1 MIFNGVRSRLVGVY
15 RVYGVYRGA
24 RDRKFPSPYLPVNIE
39 KYEFSR
45 AGDSAGF
52 AGRVHLVH
60 PVHPAGRDATFLSK
74 LANTL
79 EIAKINFSE
88 LVNVRSRYQIM
99 EVYCV

>member
-1 MIFNGVRSRLVGVY
+1 MISNGLQSCLVGVY

-45 AGDSAGF
+45 EADSAGF
-52 AGRVHLVH
+52 AERVHRVH
-60 PVHPAGRDATFLSK
+60 PVHPAGREAAFPSK

-79 EIAKINFSE
+79 KIAH
-88 LVNVRSRYQIM
+88 R
-99 EVYCV
+99 